1 MSFIISTQSEL
12 LKTKRTAAFW
22 LSMIGAAFIPAIFFL
37 VYLLNSKKMILQ
49 FKMMPWEQH
58 FGLGWN
64 SLNSFL
70 LPMYIILICAMIPQI
85 EYKNNAWKQVFSS
98 PQSTAEIFFSKFL
111 TVHLMIILA
120 LLLFN
125 VFMLLA
131 AVVPNLIYK
140 GYPFLHSKIDW
151 QSLIRLNIK
160 SYVSLLGISAIQF
173 WLSLRFKS
181 FIGPVGIGL
190 ALLIGSIIATGFDW
204 EHVSK
209 IPYAHPVLTLRSLAA
224 ERMSKPGTAHPFLQ
238 NHEWNSLGYFVFF
251 TLLGFFDLRYRKE
264 KG

>member
-1 MSFIISTQSEL
+1 MSFLISTQSEL

-22 LSMIGAAFIPAIFFL
+22 LSLIGAAFIPAIFFL
-37 VYLLNSKKMILQ
+37 VYVFNSKKMILQ

-58 FGLGWN
+58 FGQGWS

-85 EYKNNAWKQVFSS
+85 EYKNNTWKQVFSS
-98 PQSTAEIFFSKFL
+98 PQSIANIYFSKFL
-111 TVHLMIILA
+111 TVHLLILLA

-125 VFMLLA
+125 LFMLLA
-131 AVVPNLIYK
+131 AIVPNFFYK
-140 GYPFLHSKIDW
+140 GFPFLHTKIDW
-151 QSLIRLNIK
+151 AYLLRLNLR
-160 SYVSLLGISAIQF
+160 SYISLLGISAIQF

-190 ALLIGSIIATGFDW
+190 ALLIGAIIATGFGW
-204 EHVSK
+204 EHISK
-209 IPYAHPVLTLRSLAA
+209 IPYAHPVMTLRSMTM
-224 ERMSKPGTAHPFLQ
+224 ERFAKPGATHPFLQ
-238 NHEWNSLGYFVFF
+238 NHEWNSIGYFIFF
-251 TLLGFFDLRYRKE
+251 TLLGFLDLRFRKE